1 MTDHN
6 LLATTRDS
14 EATSRDSEATTGD
27 REKHL
32 GDRPTWICRAC
43 GEPWPCAGAR
53 RDLRIEF
60 RWFPSVFKIYMMG
73 QMADAAAD
81 LEPDSTGPSAALYD
95 RFLSWLPIPAQR
107 RPTC

>member
-1 MTDHN
+1 MTDHD

-14 EATSRDSEATTGD
+14 EATRDS
-27 REKHL
+27 EKHL

-43 GEPWPCAGAR
+43 GDPWPCAGAR
-53 RDLRIEF
+53 RNLRIEF

-73 QMADAAAD
+73 QMGDAAAD

-95 RFLSWLPIPAQR
+95 RFLSWLPSRASGALPS
-107 RPTC
+107 